1 MANKMNL
8 NVVAETDEEKRIEA
22 FLNLL
27 HKSEEIKNFLNLM
40 EEEAKKRDVFKFRCR
55 VKNVDSAIRTHRIN
69 KKGLDEVRD
78 YVGISFITKDE
89 KSIYPI
95 IEFLKTKLPN
105 GDYVDFVAE
114 EIIYSPLV
122 YTKWVPPLGYNI
134 LAKEKFIPN
143 EMEVPIEIRVCSK
156 EAYISEQSAYYS
168 VQKNDTTNLPMET
181 KNNLRNL
188 VQHITYK
195 LALLNTRE
203 LSEEEKKQHE
213 NELMDIIEKNKEF
226 LEENNLLVK
235 DAVLDFG
242 KLVYKCE
249 KDKEISEINLS
260 SQYTEKIDDEIKNTF
275 ENFLDETEGKLVNK
289 VNKSLEKLLKCQ
301 YEDFINAIKD
311 E

>member
-114 EIIYSPLV
+114 EMIYSPLV

-134 LAKEKFIPN
+134 LAKEKLIPN

-168 VQKNDTTNLPMET
+168 VQKNDTTNLPMKT

-226 LEENNLLVK
+226 LKENNLLVK

-249 KDKEISEINLS
+249 KDKEISKIILS
-260 SQYTEKIDDEIKNTF
+260 SQCIEKIDDEIKNTF
-275 ENFLDETEGKLVNK
+275 ENFLDKTDGKLVDK

>member
-114 EIIYSPLV
+114 EMIYSPLV

-134 LAKEKFIPN
+134 LAKEKLIPN

-168 VQKNDTTNLPMET
+168 VQKNDTTNLPMQI

-203 LSEEEKKQHE
+203 LSSEEREHEK
-213 NELMDIIEKNKEF
+213 ELMDIIEKNKEF
-226 LEENNLLVK
+226 LKENNLLVK

-242 KLVYKCE
+242 KLFYKCE
-249 KDKEISEINLS
+249 KEKEISEINLS
-260 SQYTEKIDDEIKNTF
+260 SQYTEKIDEKIKNIF
-275 ENFLDETEGKLVNK
+275 ENLLDETDGKLVDK

>member
-95 IEFLKTKLPN
+95 IEFLKTKLPK

-114 EIIYSPLV
+114 EMIYSPLV

-134 LAKEKFIPN
+134 LAKEKLIPN

-242 KLVYKCE
+242 KLVYRCE

-260 SQYTEKIDDEIKNTF
+260 SQYTEKIDEKIKHIF
-275 ENFLDETEGKLVNK
+275 ENLLDETEGKLVNK
-289 VNKSLEKLLKCQ
+289 VHKSLEELLK
-301 YEDFINAIKD
+301 YKYKDFIDILKN

>member
-114 EIIYSPLV
+114 EMIYSPLV

-134 LAKEKFIPN
+134 LAKEKLIPN

-168 VQKNDTTNLPMET
+168 VQKNDTTNLPMKT

-203 LSEEEKKQHE
+203 LSSEEREQHE
-213 NELMDIIEKNKEF
+213 KELMDIIEKNKEF
-226 LEENNLLVK
+226 LKENNLLVK

-249 KDKEISEINLS
+249 KDKEISKIILS
-260 SQYTEKIDDEIKNTF
+260 SQCIEKIDDEIKNTF
-275 ENFLDETEGKLVNK
+275 ENFLDETDGKLVDK

>member
-27 HKSEEIKNFLNLM
+27 HKSEEIKSFLNLM

-95 IEFLKTKLPN
+95 IEFLKTKLLN

-114 EIIYSPLV
+114 EMIYSPLV

-134 LAKEKFIPN
+134 LAKEKLIPN

-289 VNKSLEKLLKCQ
+289 VYKSLEELLK
-301 YEDFINAIKD
+301 YKYKDFIDILKN

>member
-40 EEEAKKRDVFKFRCR
+40 EEEAKKREVFKFRCR

-95 IEFLKTKLPN
+95 IEFLKTKLLN

-114 EIIYSPLV
+114 EMIYSPLV

-134 LAKEKFIPN
+134 LAKEKLIPN